1 MAGVATAAAAVA
13 LAFWPSLT
21 LIAGVVGLVLVLAYH
36 DPRAALIAAIGVFLL
51 EGTVKILL
59 AHSGLVFDD
68 ALSVGAACLDVALFG
83 AVLAVLARAPRPGV
97 PTAWARLTTAE
108 RVVIGAATAWVL
120 LSVVHVVASPS
131 LNTGLSGFRLTH
143 AYIAVAVASAIAFW
157 DASRR
162 DALVTA
168 LLWVL
173 GLVLLYA
180 CVRGVIGIA
189 DVERNYA
196 TARGG
201 VISYGGSFRA
211 IGTLSGAIGLTT
223 VAAPA
228 AVFGAVLAVTSPRH
242 RRLALAVAVLG
253 VGAQVAS
260 LGRTPLVA
268 TVVALAFAAVLL
280 LVVTGT
286 RRRLVGAGIVFATCL
301 VLLAAGAAIASRTS
315 DALSERLEGLA
326 HPASD
331 ESMQL
336 RWENWRNRLDQA
348 SQDPFGT
355 GLGTVGGTTAG
366 SPQGVVTT
374 DSSYLHV
381 MLEQGFAGVALLLM
395 ALFGAVVLIIRRLM
409 RTPEPARGIGLAAL
423 AGFAAF
429 LVMMS
434 TAEALEQPGK
444 VLAWAL
450 LGLAVAAA
458 WSPGRAE
465 QGPGRA
471 HNAPAEWLSGLRAAA
486 LRQSWRQRAAWIT
499 VGVVLVCAGVVPAL
513 ARDSTFDAQ
522 APIAVRGG
530 VVAPGTE
537 PPYLR
542 QLLADPTFQYLT
554 PRRADAVQFNP
565 LGELSLVER
574 ARSGA
579 FALRAS
585 SPTPARASSLLPA
598 AGKELSAA
606 SRRDFR
612 ARVTAELQTVT
623 GRRKREQLRGLLE
636 SPPTPVR
643 VGPLPTAPEPQR
655 RLDRFADAL
664 PGPFPQRADPVP
676 LALVLAGT
684 VLLAWLATLARE
696 LSRGGVSAGASPRDA

>member
-1 MAGVATAAAAVA
+1 MAAVA

-36 DPRAALIAAIGVFLL
+36 DPAAGLIAAIGVFLL

-59 AHSGLVFDD
+59 AHSGLAFDD
-68 ALSVGAACLDVALFG
+68 ALSVGAALLDVALFG

-97 PTAWARLTTAE
+97 RSAWARLTTAE
-108 RVVIGAATAWVL
+108 RVVLGAATAWVL

-180 CVRGVIGIA
+180 CLRGVIGISE
-189 DVERNYA
+189 VERNYA

-201 VISYGGSFRA
+201 VISYGGTFRA

-242 RRLALAVAVLG
+242 RRLALPVAMLG
-253 VGAQVAS
+253 VGAQVAT

-315 DALSERLEGLA
+315 DALSERLDGLV

-336 RWENWRNRLDQA
+336 RFENWENRLDQA
-348 SQDPFGT
+348 SEDPFGT
-355 GLGTVGGTTAG
+355 GLGTVGGTTAD

-381 MLEQGFAGVALLLM
+381 MLEQGFAGLALFLM
-395 ALFGAVVLIIRRLM
+395 AVVGGVVLIIRRLM
-409 RTPEPARGIGLAAL
+409 VTPEPARGMGLAAL
-423 AGFAAF
+423 SGFVAF
-429 LVMMS
+429 LVMLS

-450 LGLAVAAA
+450 LGLAVAAV
-458 WSPGRAE
+458 WSPGQAG
-465 QGPGRA
+465 QGPRRA
-471 HNAPAEWLSGLRAAA
+471 HNASAEWLRGLRAAA
-486 LRQSWRQRAAWIT
+486 LRQSWRQRAAWLT
-499 VGVVLVCAGVVPAL
+499 VGVVVVCVAVVPASG
-513 ARDSTFDAQ
+513 RDTTFHVQ
-522 APIAVRGG
+522 APISARDG
-530 VVAPGTE
+530 VVAPGADAR
-537 PPYLR
+537 PYLI
-542 QLLADPTFQYLT
+542 QLLSDPTFWYVT
-554 PRRADAVQFNP
+554 PRRADAVQFDP
-565 LGELSLVER
+565 IYELSLVER
-574 ARSGA
+574 AKSAA

-585 SPTPARASSLLPA
+585 SPTPERASSLLAA
-598 AGKELSAA
+598 AGKQLSAA

-612 ARVTAELQTVT
+612 ARVAAQLKTVT
-623 GRRKREQLRGLLE
+623 GPRKRARLFGVFK

-643 VGPLPTAPEPQR
+643 VGPLPPAPQPQR
-655 RLDRFADAL
+655 GLDRFADAL

-684 VLLAWLATLARE
+684 VLLAWLATLAVG
-696 LSRGGVSAGASPRDA
+696 LSRGGVSAGAPPRDA